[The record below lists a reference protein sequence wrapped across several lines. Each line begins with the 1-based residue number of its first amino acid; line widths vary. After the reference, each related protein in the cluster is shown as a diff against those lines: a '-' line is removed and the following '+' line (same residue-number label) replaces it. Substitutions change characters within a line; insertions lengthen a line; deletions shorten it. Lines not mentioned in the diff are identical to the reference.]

1 MISAR
6 IETVGVNPASGS
18 IVVLLRTDER
28 VLPISIGVME
38 AQHIMVALGHEKP
51 SRPLTPDLIVS
62 MLDFLNARLERIEI
76 TELRD
81 GVYYARLIIQHKG
94 IEFDLDARPSDAL
107 ALALR
112 VDAPILIAP
121 AVLHEAG
128 LDDVNVQL
136 EGETVEA

>member
-62 MLDFLNARLERIEI
+62 MLDFLNARLEHIEI

-121 AVLHEAG
+121 AVLREAG
-128 LDDVNVQL
+128 LDDVNLQL

>member
-18 IVVLLRTDER
+18 IVVLLRTVER

-62 MLDFLNARLERIEI
+62 MLDFLNARLERVEI

-128 LDDVNVQL
+128 LDDVNVQP

>member
-121 AVLHEAG
+121 EVLNEAG

>member
-1 MISAR
+1 MIAAR
-6 IETVGVNPASGS
+6 IDTVGVNPASGS
-18 IVVLLRTDER
+18 IVVLLRAEGR
-28 VLPISIGVME
+28 VLPISIGMIE

-62 MLDFLNARLERIEI
+62 MLEFLSARLERIEI

-81 GVYYARLIIQHKG
+81 SVYYARLIIAHKG

-112 VDAPILIAP
+112 VDVPILLAET
-121 AVLHEAG
+121 VLDEAG
-128 LDDVNVQL
+128 VDGANIQV
-136 EGETVEA
+136 EGEHVEA

>member
-121 AVLHEAG
+121 TVLNEAG